1 MKVSCENIVRC
12 GNYNCYYNRDSYC
25 CSGIVVALDANGKC
39 AMVRPKT
46 IKAETKSEPNKN

>member
-1 MKVSCENIVRC
+1 
-12 GNYNCYYNRDSYC
+12 
-25 CSGIVVALDANGKC
+25 VVALDANGKC